1 MQQKLYNLSMVT
13 RSVTIS
19 TKTITLGQILKFS
32 GIIGFGAQA
41 KNYLLNNKIF
51 VNGKLEKRRGKKL
64 FINDQVLV
72 NQDLLLKVTNYN
84 KGK

>member
-1 MQQKLYNLSMVT
+1 NRQTMNTVITKQSIGKELRDYTMITIAMV
-13 RSVTIS
+13 SYA
-19 TKTITLGQILKFS
+19 
-32 GIIGFGAQA
+32 IGWGV
-41 KNYLLNNKIF
+41 LNNKIF

>member
-1 MQQKLYNLSMVT
+1 MVT

-32 GIIGFGAQA
+32 GVIDFGAQA

-51 VNGKLEKRRGKKL
+51 VNGKPERRRGKKL
-64 FINDQVLV
+64 FVNDRVLINKDF
-72 NQDLLLKVTNYN
+72 LLKVTNGC
-84 KGK
+84 KR

>member
-1 MQQKLYNLSMVT
+1 MVT

-32 GIIGFGAQA
+32 GMIDFGAQA

-51 VNGKLEKRRGKKL
+51 VNGKLERRRGKKL
-64 FINDQVLV
+64 FANDQILI
-72 NQDLLLKVTNYN
+72 NRNFLLKIIENH
-84 KGK
+84 KSE

>member
-1 MQQKLYNLSMVT
+1 MVT

-32 GIIGFGAQA
+32 GVIDFGAQA
-41 KNYLLNNKIF
+41 KNYLLNSKIF

-64 FINDQVLV
+64 FVNDQVLI
-72 NQDLLLKVTNYN
+72 NRNFLLKIIENH
-84 KGK
+84 KGE

>member
-1 MQQKLYNLSMVT
+1 MVT

-32 GIIGFGAQA
+32 GMIDFGAQA

-64 FINDQVLV
+64 FVNDQILI
-72 NQDLLLKVTNYN
+72 NKDFLLRITNSC
-84 KGK
+84 KR

>member
-1 MQQKLYNLSMVT
+1 MVT
-13 RSVTIS
+13 RSVAIS

-32 GIIGFGAQA
+32 GVVDFGAQA

-64 FINDQVLV
+64 FVNDRVLINC
-72 NQDLLLKVTNYN
+72 NFLLKIIENH
-84 KGK
+84 KGE

>member
-1 MQQKLYNLSMVT
+1 MVT

-32 GIIGFGAQA
+32 GIIGLGAQA

-84 KGK
+84 EGK

>member
-1 MQQKLYNLSMVT
+1 MVT

-32 GIIGFGAQA
+32 GMIDFGAQA
-41 KNYLLNNKIF
+41 KNYLLNNKIL

-64 FINDQVLV
+64 VVNDQILI
-72 NQDLLLKVTNYN
+72 NHDLLLKIVNDQ
-84 KGK
+84 KGDN

>member
-1 MQQKLYNLSMVT
+1 MVT

-32 GIIGFGAQA
+32 GVIDFGAQA

-51 VNGKLEKRRGKKL
+51 VNGKLERRRGKKL
-64 FINDQVLV
+64 FVNDRVLINKDF
-72 NQDLLLKVTNYN
+72 LLKVTNGC
-84 KGK
+84 KR

>member
-1 MQQKLYNLSMVT
+1 MVT

-32 GIIGFGAQA
+32 GMIDFGAQA
-41 KNYLLNNKIF
+41 KNYLLNNKIL

-64 FINDQVLV
+64 VANDQILI
-72 NQDLLLKVTNYN
+72 NHDLLLKIVNDQ
-84 KGK
+84 KGDN

>member
-1 MQQKLYNLSMVT
+1 MVT

-32 GIIGFGAQA
+32 GMIDFGAQA
-41 KNYLLNNKIF
+41 KNYLLNNKIL

-64 FINDQVLV
+64 VANDQILI
-72 NQDLLLKVTNYN
+72 NHNLLLKIVNDQ
-84 KGK
+84 KGDN